1 MNINRPVTR
10 SSSLNKLS
18 TLALKNNIN
27 KRSRR
32 EIDEMGDDVSSLGDL
47 WAKIQGLFEDTNSRI
62 DSCKSDLEIR
72 ITSVEAKL
80 LELKTDCSVSV
91 KQVSERLD
99 ETRNDLYA
107 VSNQLDRLERAHD
120 LILNGVPFSQNEDLQ
135 VLFRMIAA
143 KLAYNPANTP
153 IVSLKRLSK
162 QAITVGTSPPILC
175 QFAIRNERIELYGRY
190 LRSRNLTL
198 RDVGFES
205 NNRIF
210 LNENLT
216 PQAREVRSEAL
227 KLKKQGHLHQVY
239 SRDGIVCVRSAA
251 GADPV
256 GVFSTGQLLELTI

>member
-162 QAITVGTSPPILC
+162 QAITVELPRRSCASLLSGTRGSSC
-175 QFAIRNERIELYGRY
+175 MAATYE
-190 LRSRNLTL
+190 
-198 RDVGFES
+198 VG
-205 NNRIF
+205 
-210 LNENLT
+210 T
-216 PQAREVRSEAL
+216 
-227 KLKKQGHLHQVY
+227 
-239 SRDGIVCVRSAA
+239 
-251 GADPV
+251 
-256 GVFSTGQLLELTI
+256 